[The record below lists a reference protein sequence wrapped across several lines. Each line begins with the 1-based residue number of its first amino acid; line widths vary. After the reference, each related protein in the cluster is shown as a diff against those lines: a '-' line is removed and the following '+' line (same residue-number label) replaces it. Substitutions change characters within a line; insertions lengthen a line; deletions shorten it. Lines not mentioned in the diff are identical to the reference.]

1 MATKDQE
8 KKNRD
13 KELKD
18 KTIEVNPDKTT
29 KKDFGSSVKSNIN
42 QADQKK
48 KIDDLLKTVKEL
60 QDKNLRL
67 LAENEN
73 IRKINTREI
82 QDSQSYAIKEFAMA
96 LLNVIDNFQRAQDA
110 VPKDLPDDN
119 LVKNLIVG
127 FNAIEK
133 ELIEIFERNGI
144 KKFASINEKFD
155 PELHQAVSKN
165 FSDKVEKGFI
175 MDELQSGFKIA
186 DRLLRPAMVVV
197 SEGKQE
203 KAK

>member
-29 KKDFGSSVKSNIN
+29 KKAFGSAVKSNIN

-48 KIDDLLKTVKEL
+48 KIDDLLKNVKEL

-73 IRKINTREI
+73 IRKFI
-82 QDSQSYAIKEFAMA
+82 QGKFRIVRVMQLRN
-96 LLNVIDNFQRAQDA
+96 LLW
-110 VPKDLPDDN
+110 
-119 LVKNLIVG
+119 
-127 FNAIEK
+127 
-133 ELIEIFERNGI
+133 
-144 KKFASINEKFD
+144 
-155 PELHQAVSKN
+155 HY
-165 FSDKVEKGFI
+165 
-175 MDELQSGFKIA
+175 
-186 DRLLRPAMVVV
+186 
-197 SEGKQE
+197 
-203 KAK
+203 